1 MLVALYNDENRICFV
16 INSVVSFDYIASKS
30 SYTSE
35 AYPGH
40 ILHNAL
46 QISVS
51 DAEN

>member
-1 MLVALYNDENRICFV
+1 MKKTEFTWLCVRMA
-16 INSVVSFDYIASKS
+16 SFDYIAGKH

-35 AYPGH
+35 AHTGH